1 MFAQSQAST
10 DVTAR
15 LMESQATAPRCQIR
29 AHRPLTDW
37 ASGVSSSQ
45 VACVIRT
52 WLGWL
57 VVSIRDATFIV
68 SPISVSA
75 WRLCPRMPAARD
87 PLRDRGG
94 ASLSP

>member
-1 MFAQSQAST
+1 M
-10 DVTAR
+10 
-15 LMESQATAPRCQIR
+15 
-29 AHRPLTDW
+29 
-37 ASGVSSSQ
+37 
-45 VACVIRT
+45 ACVIRT